1 VAAPSYTTDLA
12 TVNLADATS
21 GWAELSGHTS
31 GGAASA
37 ETDFFIQ
44 NVTCISQSTGTSTG
58 TGAGL
63 QYDYGSNITW
73 TTGYCVFMWQIFLA
87 PNAIDTWAN
96 GGMRI
101 GVGSTTGNV
110 RYWKSMGKD
119 FGRYPYGGWQ
129 NTAID
134 PTYSYDYTEGTPVAG
149 NYRIFASLPNM
160 TAAISKGS
168 PHGVDAI
175 RYGRGKLEVTAGDVT
190 NGYATFAGMASKN
203 DANDATNGY
212 NRWGLFQYQAGSYL
226 WKGLMAIG
234 SSSTAVDFRDANRNI
249 IIEDTPRTYAAFNR
263 IEIRNSSSRVD
274 WTAVQISALG
284 TLAKGEFEVIDNAD
298 VNFASCTFTD
308 MSTFVFLSNGSVAN
322 CIFRRCGQVTVGG
335 SDITGCTFDQSTA
348 TSAVLAATPADA
360 GAIDN
365 TAFISDGTGYAI
377 TITGTAAN
385 ITLTNVTF
393 TGYAA
398 SDGSTG
404 NEAIYVNIAS
414 GSMSITISGGST
426 PSIRT
431 AGCAVTVVSGA
442 VAATVKTVS
451 ADGTAIVSAN
461 VLLKAA
467 TGGPYPYNVTVTIVN
482 SSTTATVTHTGH
494 GLITNDKILIK
505 GASHYQNNGVF
516 TITKINNDSYSYTM
530 ASAPGSSPTGTIKA
544 TFVVLSGTT
553 DSNGEITM
561 SKVFASDQPVSGW
574 ARKSSGT
581 PYYKTG
587 SITGTVDSAT
597 GGYFTAVLLPD
608 A

>member
-1 VAAPSYTTDLA
+1 VAAPSYTTDLS
-12 TVNLADATS
+12 LISDAESTTN
-21 GWAELSGHTS
+21 WAELSGHTG
-31 GGAASA
+31 GGAASQ
-37 ETDFFIQ
+37 EGDYEIQ
-44 NVTCISQSTGTSTG
+44 GTYCVSQSTGTQTG
-58 TGAGL
+58 TTTGL
-63 QYDYGSNITW
+63 QYDYGSNVTW
-73 TTGYCVFMWQIFLA
+73 NTGDCVFMWQIFLA
-87 PNAIDTWAN
+87 PGAIDTWAN

-101 GVGSTTGNV
+101 GVGSTTGNMK
-110 RYWKSMGKD
+110 YWKSMGRD
-119 FGRYPYGGWQ
+119 FGKYPYGGWQ

-134 PTYSYDYTEGTPVAG
+134 PTYTADYTDGTPVAG
-149 NYRIFASLPNM
+149 NYRVFGSNPNIAS
-160 TAAISKGS
+160 AVSKGN
-168 PHGVDAI
+168 PHGVDII
-175 RYGRGKLEVTAGDVT
+175 RKGRGKVEITAGDVT
-190 NGYATFAGMASKN
+190 NGYGTFSGLATTN
-203 DANDATNGY
+203 DNSS
-212 NRWGLFQYQAGSYL
+212 NRWGLFQYQQGTYL
-226 WKGLMAIG
+226 WKGLLSFGTAT
-234 SSSTAVDFRDANRNI
+234 TAVDFRDANKVI
-249 IIEDTPRTYAAFNR
+249 FADDTPRTYAAFNR

-308 MSTFVFLSNGSVAN
+308 MSTFIFLSNGSVAN

-335 SDITGCTFDQSTA
+335 SDITGCTFDQSSA
-348 TSAVLAATPADA
+348 TSAVLAATPANA

-393 TGYAA
+393 SGYAT

-431 AGCAVTVVSGA
+431 AGCTVTVVSGA
-442 VAATVKTVS
+442 VSATVKTVT
-451 ADGTAIVSAN
+451 ADGTAIQSAN

-467 TGGPYPYNVTVTIVN
+467 TGGPYPYNVTVTITN
-482 SSTTATVTHTGH
+482 SSTTATVSHTGH
-494 GLITNDKILIK
+494 GLATNDKILIK

-597 GGYFTAVLLPD
+597 GGYYTAILLPD
-608 A
+608 S